1 MGKKSFLF
9 ISPHLDDAVFSCG
22 GYIGKLRA
30 LSHTVR
36 VLTLFSGSPAGK
48 LSLLARALHADWN
61 LPKDAAA
68 IRREEDK
75 QALGVLGAEAL
86 HAGFLDCIYRRDRM
100 SGKPVYTRLGQI
112 LRQESVEETQL
123 IEEVAEY
130 LGDVLQEG
138 RYQHAFAPL
147 GLGGHVDHL
156 ITHAAARLAQSKC
169 PRTRF
174 FFYEDLPYAI
184 SDRPGDE
191 RTRGM
196 RSFSCIRRDGSA
208 QKYAA
213 MNQYVSQVKSP
224 RYSGGIDIEAIAR
237 YGMDFKNKPGAL
249 TERVWYPKY

>member
-1 MGKKSFLF
+1 M
-9 ISPHLDDAVFSCG
+9 
-22 GYIGKLRA
+22 
-30 LSHTVR
+30 R

-130 LGDVLQEG
+130 
-138 RYQHAFAPL
+138 
-147 GLGGHVDHL
+147 
-156 ITHAAARLAQSKC
+156 
-169 PRTRF
+169 
-174 FFYEDLPYAI
+174 
-184 SDRPGDE
+184 
-191 RTRGM
+191 
-196 RSFSCIRRDGSA
+196 
-208 QKYAA
+208 
-213 MNQYVSQVKSP
+213 
-224 RYSGGIDIEAIAR
+224 
-237 YGMDFKNKPGAL
+237 
-249 TERVWYPKY
+249 

>member
-22 GYIGKLRA
+22 GYIGKLCA
-30 LSHTVR
+30 LGHPVR

-48 LSLLARALHADWN
+48 LSLLARALHVDWN

-75 QALGVLGAEAL
+75 QALDVLGAQAM

-112 LRQESVEETQL
+112 LGQEAVEEKQL

-130 LGDVLQEG
+130 FGDTLQEG
-138 RYQHAFAPL
+138 KYQHAFAPL

-156 ITHAAARLAQSKC
+156 ITHAAVRLAQSRC
-169 PRTRF
+169 PQTRF
-174 FFYEDLPYAI
+174 YFYEDLPYAI
-184 SDRPGDE
+184 SDAPGDE
-191 RTRGM
+191 RMSGM
-196 RSFSCIRRDGSA
+196 RSFRCIRKDGSE
-208 QKYAA
+208 QKYTA

-224 RYSGGIDIEAIAR
+224 RYSGDIDIEAIDH
-237 YGMDFKNKPGAL
+237 YGNSLGAQIGAL
-249 TERVWYPKY
+249 IERIWTTR